1 MNTQPESDDILDPA
15 KTTNDQ
21 TRRKLTT
28 AGIAGTGVLLSVAS
42 RSAMGGWGQCTGS
55 ELASGNL
62 SRTGD
67 QNPCGCSPGFWWNN
81 NGEAIWTDPKSI
93 SLAPYP
99 PSSKFN
105 TVFGKDF
112 FLPTAN
118 VTLAMIG
125 PGQQNPIA
133 PALNSCNN
141 NLMNVVAMHAV
152 AALLNAAYYGNR
164 YPVIG
169 MQTPGG
175 VISAFQTAFNGG
187 CSALETF
194 KNTVDIYGKTADLW
208 CSGSPENG

>member
-125 PGQQNPIA
+125 PPQQYPRIVEETGKGA
-133 PALNSCNN
+133 SFA
-141 NLMNVVAMHAV
+141 AA
-152 AALLNAAYYGNR
+152 AALAALAGAAA
-164 YPVIG
+164 
-169 MQTPGG
+169 GG
-175 VISAFQTAFNGG
+175 AAMLARNLGRSHA
-187 CSALETF
+187 
-194 KNTVDIYGKTADLW
+194 ADEAERAA
-208 CSGSPENG
+208 SVAKPADKAGV